1 VLWWVSTDLVQ
12 RAPPRAEDPITLRAR
27 GGEVRRDPLACSGDS
42 TLAGIRR
49 RWVGRPT
56 GMGADDKVENAAE
69 RMAGRGKEAVGAVT
83 DNEELRDEGRGQQ
96 TEADVKDAGD
106 KVKDAA
112 DKVGDA
118 FKR

>member
-1 VLWWVSTDLVQ
+1 MEGCMS
-12 RAPPRAEDPITLRAR
+12 AEYK
-27 GGEVRRDPLACSGDS
+27 
-42 TLAGIRR
+42 
-49 RWVGRPT
+49 
-56 GMGADDKVENAAE
+56 MENAAD
-69 RMAGRGKEAVGAVT
+69 RVAGRGKEAVGAAT

-96 TEADVKDAGD
+96 TEADVKDAGE